1 MFFLKK
7 SAEVG
12 VRLQSNSVL
21 RLIDVWLMPDF
32 APASQPCAA
41 AADATHKRA
50 ARIGKPG
57 LVGWAIIDRDETEYA
72 AATARAPDNGPSQR
86 MYGATLLRASS
97 HSAHLSSGA

>member
-41 AADATHKRA
+41 AADATDATHKRA

-57 LVGWAIIDRDETEYA
+57 LVGWAIIDRDETE
-72 AATARAPDNGPSQR
+72 
-86 MYGATLLRASS
+86 
-97 HSAHLSSGA
+97 